1 MAWPDAQSLLAA
13 SDSWQSGSYLSPA
26 VLCARQPLDDAAR
39 DMLDQGLK
47 QVRFDPPV
55 IQRLGGSALFEESFL
70 NYLQR
75 FSFSGKWDG
84 NCLYGPLIQLLIA
97 QPVVERLTKTA
108 WMIEKLNSDAV
119 HL

>member
-26 VLCARQPLDDAAR
+26 ALCTGQALDDITR
-39 DMLDQGLK
+39 EKLDQRLK
-47 QVRFDPPV
+47 QVRFEPPV
-55 IQRLGGSALFEESFL
+55 IQHLGGLALFEESFL

-75 FSFSGKWDG
+75 FSFSGKWDA
-84 NCLYGPLIQLLIA
+84 NCLHGPLIQLLIA
-97 QPVVERLTKTA
+97 KPVVESLTGTA
-108 WMIEKLNSDAV
+108 WMIEKPDSDAV